1 MADALKKIESLMADQ
16 KGQPPVEKWH
26 PELSG
31 DIDIVIASDGRW
43 YHEGG
48 EIKRLPL
55 VKLFASILRRE
66 EDGEYYLVTPVEKWR
81 LQVED
86 CALMIHESEIDPD
99 APAETRK
106 IAVRTNTERWY
117 ILGADVPLVMS
128 QRPDGSV
135 APEVL
140 LERGLSARVH
150 RNVFYRWAE
159 LAEEGEKEGEW
170 LLKAQGGPFAFSA

>member
-1 MADALKKIESLMADQ
+1 MAEILEKIESLISGQ
-16 KGQPPVEKWH
+16 QGQPPVEKWH

-43 YHEGG
+43 IHEGG

-86 CALMIHESEIDPD
+86 CPLMILESEIDSEPD
-99 APAETRK
+99 PDQRK

-117 ILGADVPLVMS
+117 ILGEGHPLSMTA
-128 QRPDGSV
+128 RPDGSL
-135 APEVL
+135 APQVE

-159 LAEEGEKEGEW
+159 LAEEGNQEGQW
-170 LLKAQGGPFAFSA
+170 VLRAQGGSFVFSA

>member
-1 MADALKKIESLMADQ
+1 MAEILEKIESLMAEQ
-16 KGQPPVEKWH
+16 KGQPPIDKWH

-31 DIDIVIASDGRW
+31 DIDIVIDGDGRW
-43 YHEGG
+43 FHEGG

-81 LQVED
+81 LRIED
-86 CALMIHESEIDPD
+86 CALMIHESELDD
-99 APAETRK
+99 EVPAEQRK

-117 ILGADVPLVMS
+117 ILGQKHPLSMTE
-128 QRPDGSV
+128 RPDGSM
-135 APEVL
+135 APEVAL
-140 LERGLSARVH
+140 DHGLSARVH

-159 LAEEGEKEGEW
+159 LAEEGEREGEW
-170 LLKAQGGPFAFSA
+170 LLRGLGGPFVFSA